1 MELLVYFIILA
12 VVFALSASKK
22 GKKDAKKRAAEGYG
36 ASSHKIDRGRVTPT
50 AVGKNS
56 TQANRQTAMSR
67 GGGGLAGRAKGAAS
81 EWKKSIY
88 EADRDKHYDRESLD
102 YCDSDVPSSEGISF
116 RNLPPGADE
125 LAYLRSWNRNRERM
139 LEKSLESRS

>member
-1 MELLVYFIILA
+1 MEVFIYVLLIIVIVA
-12 VVFALSASKK
+12 MNATKK
-22 GKKDAKKRAAEGYG
+22 AKKDAKKREAGGDG
-36 ASSHKIDRGRVTPT
+36 ASTHKIDSGRVTPT

-56 TQANRQTAMSR
+56 ARASRQKAMQA
-67 GGGGLAGRAKGAAS
+67 AGNLGKKARNAAG

-88 EADRDKHYDRESLD
+88 EADRDSHYDRESLD

-116 RNLPPGADE
+116 RGLPEGADE
-125 LAYLRSWNRNRERM
+125 LAYLRSWNRTRERQ